1 MSWFTSM
8 PSFRD
13 LEMIQLLRY
22 WRHQQTNEWGP
33 GPADRSILTLGDK
46 MYLTDPMFRYGSV
59 NEIASAFDGVMR
71 RPIEF
76 FEGVQH
82 QLSVMLQIWDAI
94 LHDKKQFDLAMLP
107 RSDNRELLEAMLL
120 CVKMIPLRAELVP
133 FPGGQPLPLPIDLM
147 PISTDNTD
155 TSMAGF
161 TSGIP
166 TDLNFF
172 SGGDTDEFVRPSDVM
187 LLDSA
192 SQGPQIPS
200 VELSTPED
208 NKNNAAA
215 VAPKKGRKRTVSDR
229 DGNDDY
235 VEGPRRKRVRK
246 GSRKPFAHNRPLQS
260 LLPDP
265 GNPGPNAH

>member
-1 MSWFTSM
+1 MSWFTSI

-22 WRHQQTNEWGP
+22 WRHQQINEWGTCQTERNVLSLS
-33 GPADRSILTLGDK
+33 DS
-46 MYLTDPMFRYGSV
+46 MYLTDPMFRYGTV
-59 NEIASAFDGVMR
+59 NEVASAFDGVMR
-71 RPIEF
+71 RPVEF

-94 LHDKKQFDLAMLP
+94 LHNKRQFDLAMLP
-107 RSDNRELLEAMLL
+107 RTDNRELLEAMLL
-120 CVKMIPLRAELVP
+120 CAKMIPLRAELVP
-133 FPGGQPLPLPIDLM
+133 FPGGQPLPLPVDLI
-147 PISTDNTD
+147 PINTDNTD

-166 TDLNFF
+166 ADLDVF
-172 SGGDTDEFVRPSDVM
+172 SSGQTHEFVRPSDVM

-192 SQGPQIPS
+192 SQGPQVPS

-208 NKNNAAA
+208 NKDDATAT
-215 VAPKKGRKRTVSDR
+215 PLKKGKKRSISDR

-235 VEGPRRKRVRK
+235 AEGPKRKRARK
-246 GSRKPFAHNRPLQS
+246 GSRKPFAHNRPP
-260 LLPDP
+260 LLPDHLE
-265 GNPGPNAH
+265 PNER